1 LLHLAARRRVIGLG
15 ELTSMDAILEPRRV
29 STRTYDRRPV
39 AEEVQR
45 SAGDGQEVVDVVD
58 AAGHP
63 GGVDHRV
70 VLGFLAGDGVGP

>member
-1 LLHLAARRRVIGLG
+1 
-15 ELTSMDAILEPRRV
+15 MDVILEPRRV

-63 GGVDHRV
+63 DGVDHRV
-70 VLGFLAGDGVGP
+70 VLRLLAGDGVGP